1 MKLLFLFLLVSI
13 FLLQQPLWLLE
24 LHIWLDR
31 ITRFAYGEESIS
43 AIFVTHQIL
52 LQQLLLFSNN
62 PLVFRKINSYFP
74 FQYCAKFIKK
84 KIVFQYWSIWSSN
97 CCSICHWNC
106 LYHGFCNGNVS
117 TALWHCTLCQIYY
130 LIVLIAIKW
139 VVDFLTLGFSPFP
152 LLYPTELLLLQLR
165 NRNNPHNLIV

>member
-84 KIVFQYWSIWSSN
+84 RKSF
-97 CCSICHWNC
+97 
-106 LYHGFCNGNVS
+106 FS
-117 TALWHCTLCQIYY
+117 TGPSGAAIAAQSATGTACTTDFVTVMSPLWHCTLCQIYY